1 MKELKLL
8 HAADLHLDSPFDAL
22 SPEQAAERRAGQRE
36 LLFRISD
43 AAEKRGVSAVLL
55 SGDVFEGAAV
65 LPETVRDFNS
75 SLGALTC
82 PVLIAPGNHDPY
94 SAHSMWETMRL
105 PENVY
110 IFKNAAPEPMRFPG
124 VNARF
129 WGAGFQNT
137 FSPPLLRGFTP
148 GERSEDKFDILVLH
162 GDTGTS
168 AADYNPISREDLVK
182 CGMDYVALG
191 HIHARTPLLQ
201 VGRTSYAY
209 PGCAEGRGFD
219 ETGEKG
225 ALLVTLADE
234 RVTAEFIPL
243 GGVRYEILSVDISG
257 KDPLEA
263 ALSAS
268 ANLTKNDC
276 CRLVLTGE
284 CEEQPD
290 LAALRR
296 ELEGRFRELQL
307 RDETI
312 KVRDI
317 WEKRGQNTL
326 GGVYTDKLYALHEAA
341 RDDKE
346 RRVVALAARYGLSAL
361 EDGGDLL

>member
-1 MKELKLL
+1 MKALKLL

-43 AAEKRGVSAVLL
+43 AAEKHGVSAVLL
-55 SGDVFEGAAV
+55 SGDIFEGEAV

-75 SLGALTC
+75 SLGALSC

-94 SAHSMWETMRL
+94 SAHSVWETMRL

-110 IFKNAAPEPMRFPG
+110 IFKNTAPELMRFPG

-129 WGAGFQNT
+129 WGAGFQSS
-137 FSPPLLRGFTP
+137 FSAPLLRGFTP
-148 GERSEDKFDILVLH
+148 VEKVEGKFDVMVLH
-162 GDTGTS
+162 GDTGAS
-168 AADYNPISREDLVK
+168 AEDYNPISREDLVK

-191 HIHARTPLLQ
+191 HIHARTPLLRA
-201 VGRTSYAY
+201 GRTTYAY

-225 ALLVTLADE
+225 ALLVTLSDE
-234 RVTAEFIPL
+234 GVAAEFIPL
-243 GGVRYEILSVDISG
+243 GGVRYEIIPVDISG

-268 ANLTKNDC
+268 AELTENDC

-284 CEEQPD
+284 HAEQPD

-307 RDETI
+307 RDET
-312 KVRDI
+312 VQARNI

-326 GGVYTDKLYALHEAA
+326 SGVFTDRLYAQHEAA